1 MTPVLAAP
9 PEAVAPVIPDF
20 GGVSSCITNNGTFCL
35 DWFKSR
41 WTGSNSISQHLLEH
55 LQLTLIA
62 VAIGFLI
69 AFTLALIAYRA
80 RWLTGPITFVSSVLY
95 TLPSL
100 AAFYILVPIT
110 GINTLTV
117 EIALVSY
124 TLLILFTNTLAGL
137 TGVSDEIKDA
147 ARGNGMTATQSL
159 LRVELPL
166 AVPTIIA
173 GLRVAVVTIISLVTV
188 AGLIVPD
195 GLGYVI
201 YAQGLQNNNFS
212 TALIAGGVLCILLAL
227 VSDAVLV
234 GLQRVLTPWSAARR
248 SR

>member
-1 MTPVLAAP
+1 MSSVVLTAA
-9 PEAVAPVIPDF
+9 APVIPGF
-20 GGVSSCITNNGTFCL
+20 GKTDKCVTDNGPFCW
-35 DWFKSR
+35 DWFKDR
-41 WTGSNSISQHLLEH
+41 WSGDDGIGSHLYEH
-55 LQLTLIA
+55 IQLTVIA
-62 VAIGFLI
+62 VVLGFVI
-69 AFTLALIAYRA
+69 SFVLALLAYRA
-80 RWLTGPITFVSSVLY
+80 RWLTAPLTFLTSLLY
-95 TLPSL
+95 TIPSL

-110 GINTLTV
+110 GIKTTTV

-147 ARGNGMTATQSL
+147 ARGNGMTRNQSL

-173 GLRVAVVTIISLVTV
+173 GLRVAAVTVISLVTV

-201 YAQGLQNNNFS
+201 YAQGLQNNNFR
-212 TALIAGGVLCILLAL
+212 TALYAGGVLCILLAL
-227 VSDAVLV
+227 IADALLA
-234 GLQRVLTPWSAARR
+234 GLQRLITPWASARR
-248 SR
+248 T